1 MKCTPMTDMRSLTAR
16 TFIGGCG
23 AYLLLTACG
32 SWGRSPTAP
41 QTPPPPAGPTVTI
54 TSAGASPPAIEIP
67 VGGRLTIVNNDA
79 VSHDMGSDPHPSH
92 EDCPELNQIG
102 MLAPGQSRTS
112 GNLVEARTCGMHDH
126 LRPLVASLHVRVT
139 IR

>member
-1 MKCTPMTDMRSLTAR
+1 MPDMRTLVAR
-16 TFIGGCG
+16 SFIAGCG
-23 AYLLLTACG
+23 VYLLLTACG
-32 SWGRSPTAP
+32 GGKTPTSP
-41 QTPPPPAGPTVTI
+41 QPPPTTGPTVTI
-54 TSAGASPPAIEIP
+54 SSAGLTPRTIEVP

-79 VSHDMGSDPHPSH
+79 VSHDMGSDPHPFH

-102 MLAPGQSRTS
+102 MLEPGQARTS

-126 LRPLVASLHVRVT
+126 IRPLVTALQLRIT

>member
-1 MKCTPMTDMRSLTAR
+1 MKAAPMPGMRALAAR

-23 AYLLLTACG
+23 VYLLLTACG
-32 SWGRSPTAP
+32 AWGKSPTAP
-41 QTPPPPAGPTVTI
+41 DPGPTGPTVTI
-54 TSAGASPPAIEIP
+54 TSSGLTPRSIEIP

-79 VSHDMGSDPHPSH
+79 IAHDMGSDPHPGH

-102 MLAPGQSRTS
+102 MLTPGQRRTS

-126 LRPLVASLHVRVT
+126 LRHLDTSLHLRIV

>member
-1 MKCTPMTDMRSLTAR
+1 MKRTPMLSVRRPVAIAVLVGS
-16 TFIGGCG
+16 G
-23 AYLLLTACG
+23 AFLLATACG
-32 SWGRSPTAP
+32 WGKSPTEPA
-41 QTPPPPAGPTVTI
+41 PPAQTGTTVTI
-54 TSAGASPPAIEIP
+54 TSSGLNARSLDVP
-67 VGGRLTIVNNDA
+67 VGGRVTIVNSDS

-102 MLAPGQSRTS
+102 MLAPGETRTS

-126 LRPLVASLHVRVT
+126 LRPLVASLQLRIT

>member
-1 MKCTPMTDMRSLTAR
+1 MPDVRSLLAR
-16 TFIGGCG
+16 SLIGGCG
-23 AYLLLTACG
+23 VYLLLTACG
-32 SWGRSPTAP
+32 GGSSPTSP
-41 QTPPPPAGPTVTI
+41 QPPPTSGPTVTI
-54 TSAGASPPAIEIP
+54 GRSGLVPLAIEIP
-67 VGGRLTIVNNDA
+67 VGGRLTIVNNDT

-102 MLAPGQSRTS
+102 MLEPGQARTS

-126 LRPLVASLHVRVT
+126 IRPLVTSLHLRIT

>member
-1 MKCTPMTDMRSLTAR
+1 MKYTPMPDMRSLTAR

-23 AYLLLTACG
+23 VYLLLTACG
-32 SWGRSPTAP
+32 SWGKSPTAP
-41 QTPPPPAGPTVTI
+41 QTPPPSGPTVTI
-54 TSAGASPPAIEIP
+54 TNGGVTPNAIEIP
-67 VGGRLTIVNNDA
+67 VGGRLTIVTHDG

-102 MLAPGQSRTS
+102 LLAPGQNRTS

-126 LRPLVASLHVRVT
+126 LRPLVTSLHVRIT
-139 IR
+139 IH